1 MGLRSGPLKVR
12 LELEG
17 AEGEELERRAL
28 DQGLELA
35 RAGELP
41 DLVALPSPPPMKPP
55 PSIPPGASRPDG
67 PPTRLSRRET
77 EILEYLADGWSNA
90 EIASVLGLGVRTVR
104 FHLESIYAKLGVNR
118 RGEAVRE
125 AVRTGLVR
133 FDF

>member
-41 DLVALPSPPPMKPP
+41 DLVATLPG
-55 PSIPPGASRPDG
+55 IG
-67 PPTRLSRRET
+67 PPRKSRGREAGAERLSRRET